1 MEIVKDGAENA
12 DRYFNPGSTI
22 SLKCLV
28 KREVVV
34 NNMWEVDWAKNGKI
48 LDIYKRKSI
57 R

>member
-28 KREVVV
+28 KRDVVV